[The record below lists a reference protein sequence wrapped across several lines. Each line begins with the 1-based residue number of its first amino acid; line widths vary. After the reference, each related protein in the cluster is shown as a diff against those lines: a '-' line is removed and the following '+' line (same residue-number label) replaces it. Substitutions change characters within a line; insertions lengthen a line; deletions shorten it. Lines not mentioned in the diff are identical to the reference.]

1 MPVTNRQA
9 CMGTSGLLRRT
20 LAPVWVFYSGSK
32 KNIIGVSPQPLMFIN
47 NVVFEKKD
55 IALENIVKPSIE
67 LYKNLFP
74 TKEEIIN
81 KN

>member
-1 MPVTNRQA
+1 
-9 CMGTSGLLRRT
+9 
-20 LAPVWVFYSGSK
+20 
-32 KNIIGVSPQPLMFIN
+32 MFIN